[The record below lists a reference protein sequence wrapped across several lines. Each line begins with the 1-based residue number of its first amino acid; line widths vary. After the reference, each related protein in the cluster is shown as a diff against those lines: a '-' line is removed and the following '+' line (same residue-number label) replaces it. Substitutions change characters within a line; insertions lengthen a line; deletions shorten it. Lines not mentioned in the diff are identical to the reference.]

1 MSLTSG
7 DSGPSAGTWDFS
19 VCISPAQGAFQS
31 LHSSIP
37 VPSPPDLSN
46 APPHSLART
55 LPQPDTPAPPTPTFP
70 PDTPMEGKKPSL
82 IPFLLPALGSDMLV
96 IPVWDGQRDNT
107 WHGATLSLQNSQSC
121 FRQPLCP
128 HCVSTLAP
136 ELLALAVSPSPRM
149 R

>member
-1 MSLTSG
+1 MTMSLTSG

-46 APPHSLART
+46 ALPHSLAQT

-70 PDTPMEGKKPSL
+70 PDTPMEGKNHPSSL
-82 IPFLLPALGSDMLV
+82 SCSQPWDRTCWSFLFGMAKEITPGMEPLCHFRTLKAVLGS
-96 IPVWDGQRDNT
+96 PSAHTACPPWP
-107 WHGATLSLQNSQSC
+107 LSSWPWLFPLLQ
-121 FRQPLCP
+121 
-128 HCVSTLAP
+128 
-136 ELLALAVSPSPRM
+136 E
-149 R
+149 